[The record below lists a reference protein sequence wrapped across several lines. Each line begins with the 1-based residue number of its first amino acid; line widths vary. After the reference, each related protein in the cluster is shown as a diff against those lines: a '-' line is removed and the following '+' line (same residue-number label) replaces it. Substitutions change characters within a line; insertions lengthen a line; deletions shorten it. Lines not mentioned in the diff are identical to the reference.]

1 MEDSPTYG
9 TPNPITNRLADSIL
23 KKHEDKNEYH
33 FHDVD
38 RTWIIAAMED
48 YALTSEFAKAVYLLS
63 ELASLQNGSP
73 LESYR
78 EKYEETMKQVE
89 EFLTIYDNPEMDTQ
103 N

>member
-9 TPNPITNRLADSIL
+9 TQKQITNCLADSIL
-23 KKHEDKNEYH
+23 KKHEDENEYH
-33 FHDVD
+33 FHRLD
-38 RTWIIAAMED
+38 RRFIIEAMEEF
-48 YALTSEFAKAVYLLS
+48 ALTSEFAKAVHLLS

-89 EFLTIYDNPEMDTQ
+89 EFLTIYDKPEMDTQ